1 MSTAA
6 TSVQDAPT
14 EKPRK
19 GRTLASPVQ
28 SKPRLPIIGAAIAL
42 IIVMALLFV
51 WILQSQGRTNTVFA
65 VKSDIARGHTL
76 EVDDLTA
83 VQIPEGEPIP
93 HFLTTQQADVV
104 GKTAVVDIPAGTLV
118 APKAISDGAG
128 LPDDQSMV
136 GMSLTKAQLPPY
148 PLTNGDKV
156 RIVSTPAN
164 QAEAPKEAPQAIS
177 ATVISTE
184 NDTVSGETL
193 VAVMVPKTEAPSL
206 AAKAA
211 TGRVALILDGD
222 K

>member
-1 MSTAA
+1 MSAA
-6 TSVQDAPT
+6 TATVQDA

-19 GRTLASPVQ
+19 SRSLASPVQ

-51 WILQSQGRTNTVFA
+51 WILQSQGRSETVFA
-65 VKSDIARGHTL
+65 VKGDIARGHIF

-93 HFLTTQQADVV
+93 HFLTTQQGDVI
-104 GKTAVVDIPAGTLV
+104 GKTAVVDIPAGSLV
-118 APKAISDGAG
+118 VPKAISSGAG
-128 LPDDQSMV
+128 LPDDQSLV
-136 GMSLTKAQLPPY
+136 GMSLNNSQLPPY

-164 QAEAPKEAPQAIS
+164 QAEVPKETPQAVS
-177 ATVISTE
+177 ASVVSTE
-184 NDTVSGETL
+184 KDTVSGQTL
-193 VAVMVPKTEAPSL
+193 VAVMVPKADAPIL